1 MSPPSL
7 LRRVLRPILRSGRR
21 GAEHLAVRLTTGSG
35 TVMRVH
41 GAGRGVAL
49 TFDDGPDP
57 EWTPRLLDL
66 LEHHG
71 ARGTFFVVG
80 EAAARHRDL
89 LQRLVDAGHALGNH
103 TWDHPSLPLLPA
115 ARRATQL
122 QRCAEVLQGVGGDGG
137 LLRPPY
143 GHQTR
148 NSLRQALELGY
159 TVVMGDVI
167 AEDWRDDPADVL
179 TARIRARLEP
189 GAIVLLHDRLA
200 TFPEGHEPYRDRRPT
215 LDAVEMILQEF
226 TDSDQADRFDFV
238 TVPELLRRGQPR
250 YGYRLLA
257 PDFDHLQT
265 LRQAGPQTRDETP
278 AEG

>member
-1 MSPPSL
+1 MSPPCPVP
-7 LRRVLRPILRSGRR
+7 RALRPILRSSRR
-21 GAEHLAVRLTTGSG
+21 GAEHLAVRLTTGNG
-35 TVMRVH
+35 TVMRVR

-49 TFDDGPDP
+49 TFDDGPDA

-66 LEHHG
+66 LERHG

-80 EAAARHRDL
+80 NAAARHPDILR
-89 LQRLVDAGHALGNH
+89 RLVDAGHALGNH

-115 ARRATQL
+115 PHRVTQL
-122 QRCAEVLQGVGGDGG
+122 QRCADVLEGVGGDRG

-148 NSLRQALELGY
+148 TSLRQALELGY

-179 TARIRARLEP
+179 AARIRTRLEP

-200 TFPEGHEPYRDRRPT
+200 TFPEGHDHYRSRQPT
-215 LDAVEMILQEF
+215 LDAVDQVLHEF
-226 TDSDQADRFDFV
+226 TGRYDFV
-238 TVPELLRRGQPR
+238 TLPELLRCGQPR
-250 YGYRLLA
+250 YGYRLLP
-257 PDFDHLQT
+257 PDLDHLQT
-265 LRQAGPQTRDETP
+265 LRQAPPEM
-278 AEG
+278 